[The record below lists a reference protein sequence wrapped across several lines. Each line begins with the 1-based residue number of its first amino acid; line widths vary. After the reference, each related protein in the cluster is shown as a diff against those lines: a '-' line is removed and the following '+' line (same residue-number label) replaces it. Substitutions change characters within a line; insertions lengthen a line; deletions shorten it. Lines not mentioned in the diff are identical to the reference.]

1 MTTTRKLQLIQEL
14 SNVRLRDMSVADYT
28 SVVVVV
34 VDEVGRHAMEAANR
48 NRTRGITIM
57 PPKVSDLS

>member
-1 MTTTRKLQLIQEL
+1 
-14 SNVRLRDMSVADYT
+14 MSVADYT

>member
-28 SVVVVV
+28 SRIKDICDSLASINVTIKE
-34 VDEVGRHAMEAANR
+34 DEMV
-48 NRTRGITIM
+48 
-57 PPKVSDLS
+57 